1 MSFYQVVKQCLEK
14 HGNRTAVVWENEEI
28 SCADLL
34 KMCQRYAAGFQG
46 HGIKK
51 GDTVLVH
58 LDNSLENLITMYSVI
73 FAGGVAVLSF
83 PGFSNDDLLYQ
94 IRNSDATYIVTTA
107 SEANRLNDFR
117 HELNMKGYFTVGTA
131 EGFISVTEFKTLNE
145 DMYEEFPVKDVK
157 NEVVLVIYTSGTT
170 GRPKAVEHTHYSI
183 VARLPPSLFTD
194 DDIIASRMSIT
205 TLLGFRIYLSASC
218 IGTKTVMFPTP
229 AGIEEILEGI
239 GKYKIVDIKSG
250 KVLGPNEQ
258 GEALVKKPTAMRG
271 YYGNPEATLQTI
283 TPDGWVRTGDI
294 CYYNEDGQFFFVE
307 RMNQLFR
314 CKGSLVAPSS
324 IESVLLSHEGIA
336 DAAVIGVPH
345 SKYLEVAMAFVVLKT
360 SHSELTEA
368 EIQNFVAGELESN
381 MHLHAGVKFVQTI
394 PRNEDGKVIRRK
406 LRELPQ
412 DD

>member
-1 MSFYQVVKQCLEK
+1 MTLKARIENGIVYSPYPSEAVPELSLYQAVKQRIEQ
-14 HGNRTAVVWENEEI
+14 HGDRTAVVWENEEI

-94 IRNSDATYIVTTA
+94 IRDSDATYIVTTA

-131 EGFISVTEFKTLNE
+131 EGFISVTEFKKLNE
-145 DMYEEFPVKDVK
+145 DMYEEFPVEDVK

-218 IGTKTVMFPTP
+218 IGTKAVMFPTP
-229 AGIEEILEGI
+229 AALEEILDGI
-239 GKYKIVDIKSG
+239 GKYKVTTLIERFTTLIHLAK
-250 KVLGPNEQ
+250 KVEEQ
-258 GEALVKKPTAMRG
+258 GVRLNFLKNVIFTGVK
-271 YYGNPEATLQTI
+271 ATLQRVGQLEPAFDLSIIKNGYASNEIGWICQPPMGSSKWYGIGFPAPMAQIKHGRDSHLERERRKHYI
-283 TPDGWVRTGDI
+283 TG
-294 CYYNEDGQFFFVE
+294 EDGVH
-307 RMNQLFR
+307 N
-314 CKGSLVAPSS
+314 
-324 IESVLLSHEGIA
+324 I
-336 DAAVIGVPH
+336 
-345 SKYLEVAMAFVVLKT
+345 T
-360 SHSELTEA
+360 TEMPTK
-368 EIQNFVAGELESN
+368 S
-381 MHLHAGVKFVQTI
+381 
-394 PRNEDGKVIRRK
+394 DGKPCCNPI
-406 LRELPQ
+406 Q
-412 DD
+412 F